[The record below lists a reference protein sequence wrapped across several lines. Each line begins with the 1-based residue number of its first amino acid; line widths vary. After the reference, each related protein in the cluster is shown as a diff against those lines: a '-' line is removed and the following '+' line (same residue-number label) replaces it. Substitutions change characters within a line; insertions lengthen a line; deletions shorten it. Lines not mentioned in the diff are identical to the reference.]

1 VPQAWRFLVQL
12 RWVRRR
18 LDAARH
24 GACKGAASRRDLA
37 GQDAREQAAVGA
49 AMQAVA
55 ASKGLAHNR
64 AAGGFIIRHVGLL
77 FSMGGAWAQYMYKCV
92 M

>member
-1 VPQAWRFLVQL
+1 VQL

-37 GQDAREQAAVGA
+37 GQDAREQAAVAA

-64 AAGGFIIRHVGLL
+64 AAGGFVMYVLL
-77 FSMGGAWAQYMYKCV
+77 FGMGGAVRVQSRDAGKVGCGAV
-92 M
+92 RRPL

>member
-1 VPQAWRFLVQL
+1 VQL

-24 GACKGAASRRDLA
+24 GACKGAASQHDLE
-37 GQDAREQAAVGA
+37 GQDAREAAAVAA
-49 AMQAVA
+49 AMQAEA

-64 AAGGFIIRHVGLL
+64 AAGAVMLCVVL
-77 FSMGGAWAQYMYKCV
+77 FNMGAPCMQAVIHSTVVRY
-92 M
+92 

>member
-1 VPQAWRFLVQL
+1 MQL

-24 GACKGAASRRDLA
+24 GACKGAASRHDLA
-37 GQDAREQAAVGA
+37 GQDAREQTAVAA

-55 ASKGLAHNR
+55 ASKGLAHSR
-64 AAGGFIIRHVGLL
+64 DAGGCILGVLL
-77 FSMGGAWAQYMYKCV
+77 LNIGGARMQ
-92 M
+92 